1 MALVVF
7 VVSLFGML
15 FLGVPIFMSIGASG
29 LILYAYGMGDMEPIL
44 LVQRMFS
51 GLNSFT
57 LLAIPLFMLAGEI
70 MNRGALS
77 KKMVRFANCLL
88 GWVHGGLG
96 FTVAISCMFIAAIL
110 GSASAAAAMIGAI
123 MIPEM
128 VNRGYSKDFTCALTA
143 AAGSIGPIIPPS
155 IPMII
160 YGVIA
165 NVSIVELFSAGYVPG
180 ILMGVMFMIYS
191 YFFARKHGYPAEP
204 KPTPKEV
211 WTAFKVAAPTL
222 LLPILIMGT
231 ILTGICTP
239 TESAVLAV
247 VYALFLS
254 CVVYRTLPLRELKET
269 FVNSAKSAAMV
280 LVVIATASLLSWA
293 VTVMNIPQM
302 MADFV
307 YSITDSPAVFLV
319 IVNVLLVIA
328 GMFLDAGSAIMILS
342 PVLLPIALS
351 LQIDPLAF
359 GIIMVVNLSIGVLTP
374 PVGLN
379 LYVVS
384 SLSNLD
390 IMRVAKACM
399 PFILMIF
406 AMLIV
411 SSWSISSAWPRW
423 ALSSPEWRMKRGSCC
438 RTPTETSRQSS
449 AA

>member
-165 NVSIVELFSAGYVPG
+165 NVSIVELFAAGYVPG

-406 AMLIV
+406 GMLIV
-411 SSWSISSAWPRW
+411 CSFFPQI
-423 ALSSPEWRMKRGSCC
+423 LTFLPELLYG
-438 RTPTETSRQSS
+438 
-449 AA
+449 

>member
-1 MALVVF
+1 
-7 VVSLFGML
+7 
-15 FLGVPIFMSIGASG
+15 
-29 LILYAYGMGDMEPIL
+29 
-44 LVQRMFS
+44 
-51 GLNSFT
+51 
-57 LLAIPLFMLAGEI
+57 
-70 MNRGALS
+70 
-77 KKMVRFANCLL
+77 
-88 GWVHGGLG
+88 
-96 FTVAISCMFIAAIL
+96 
-110 GSASAAAAMIGAI
+110 MIGAI

-128 VNRGYSKDFTCALTA
+128 VNRGYSKEFSCALTA

-180 ILMGVMFMIYS
+180 IAMGIMFMIYS

-204 KPTPKEV
+204 KPTASEV
-211 WTAFKVAAPTL
+211 WKSFKIAAPTL
-222 LLPILIMGT
+222 LLPVIIMGT
-231 ILTGICTP
+231 ILTGMCTP
-239 TESAVLAV
+239 TESAILAV
-247 VYALFLS
+247 AYALFLS

-328 GMFLDAGSAIMILS
+328 GMFLDAGSAIMILT

-351 LQIDPLAF
+351 LQVDPLAF

-384 SLSNLD
+384 SLTGMD
-390 IMRVAKACM
+390 ILRIAKACM
-399 PFILMIF
+399 PFIVMII

-411 SSWSISSAWPRW
+411 CSFFPQILTFLPNLLHA
-423 ALSSPEWRMKRGSCC
+423 
-438 RTPTETSRQSS
+438 
-449 AA
+449 

>member
-1 MALVVF
+1 MAVVVF
-7 VVSLFGML
+7 VISLFGML

-29 LILYAYGMGDMEPIL
+29 LILYAYGMQAFEPMI
-44 LVQRMFS
+44 LVQRMFN

-96 FTVAISCMFIAAIL
+96 FTVVISCMFIAAIL

-128 VNRGYSKDFTCALTA
+128 VDRGYSKEFSCALTA

-165 NVSIVELFSAGYVPG
+165 NVSVVKLFCAGYVPG
-180 ILMGVMFMIYS
+180 IMMGVMFMVYS
-191 YFFARKHGYPAEP
+191 YFYARRRGYPAEP
-204 KPTPKEV
+204 QPSYQEV
-211 WTAFKVAAPTL
+211 WRAFKVAAPTL
-222 LLPILIMGT
+222 LLPVLIMGS
-231 ILTGICTP
+231 ILSGMCTP

-247 VYALFLS
+247 AYALILS
-254 CVVYRTLPLRELKET
+254 CLVYRTLPLRELKSVL
-269 FVNSAKSAAMV
+269 VNSAKSAAMV
-280 LVVIATASLLSWA
+280 LVVISTANLLSWA
-293 VTVMNIPQM
+293 VTVLNIPKM
-302 MADFV
+302 MADLV
-307 YSITDSPAVFLV
+307 YSITSSPAVFLV
-319 IVNVLLVIA
+319 IVNLLLIVA

-384 SLSNLD
+384 SLSGVD
-390 IMRVAKACM
+390 IMKVAKACM

-406 AMLIV
+406 AMLLIC
-411 SSWSISSAWPRW
+411 SFFPQIITFLPR
-423 ALSSPEWRMKRGSCC
+423 LLYGV
-438 RTPTETSRQSS
+438 
-449 AA
+449 

>member
-7 VVSLFGML
+7 AVSLFGML
-15 FLGVPIFMSIGASG
+15 FLGVPIFMSIGSSG
-29 LILYAYGMGDMEPIL
+29 LILYAYGMHTMEPMI
-44 LVQRMFS
+44 LVQRMFN

-77 KKMVRFANCLL
+77 KKMVCFANCLL

-96 FTVAISCMFIAAIL
+96 FTVVISCMFIAAIL

-128 VNRGYSKDFTCALTA
+128 ADRGYSREFSCALTA
-143 AAGSIGPIIPPS
+143 SAGSIGPIIPPS

-165 NVSIVELFSAGYVPG
+165 NVSVVKLFCAGYVPG
-180 ILMGVMFMIYS
+180 ILMGVMFMVYS
-191 YFFARKHGYPAEP
+191 FFFARKHGYPAER
-204 KPTPKEV
+204 KPSFREA
-211 WTAFKVAAPTL
+211 WRAFLVAAPTL
-222 LLPILIMGT
+222 LLPVLIMGS
-231 ILTGICTP
+231 ILSGMCTP

-247 VYALFLS
+247 VYALILS
-254 CVVYRTLPLRELKET
+254 CLVYRTLPLRELKNV
-269 FVNSAKSAAMV
+269 FVNSAKSASMV
-280 LVVIATASLLSWA
+280 LVVIATANLLSWA
-293 VTVMNIPQM
+293 VTVMNIPKM
-302 MADFV
+302 MANLV
-307 YSITDSPAVFLV
+307 YSITDSPVVFLI
-319 IVNVLLVIA
+319 IVNLLLIVA

-351 LQIDPLAF
+351 LHIDPLAF

-384 SLSNLD
+384 SLSGID
-390 IMRVAKACM
+390 IMKVAKACV
-399 PFILMIF
+399 PFIVMIF
-406 AMLIV
+406 GMLILC
-411 SSWSISSAWPRW
+411 SFFPQIITFLP
-423 ALSSPEWRMKRGSCC
+423 ALLYG
-438 RTPTETSRQSS
+438 
-449 AA
+449 A

>member
-1 MALVVF
+1 
-7 VVSLFGML
+7 
-15 FLGVPIFMSIGASG
+15 
-29 LILYAYGMGDMEPIL
+29 
-44 LVQRMFS
+44 
-51 GLNSFT
+51 
-57 LLAIPLFMLAGEI
+57 

-128 VNRGYSKDFTCALTA
+128 VNRGYSKDFSCALTA

-165 NVSIVELFSAGYVPG
+165 NVSIVELFAAGYVPG

-231 ILTGICTP
+231 ILAGICTP

-269 FVNSAKSAAMV
+269 FVHSAKSAAMV

-307 YSITDSPAVFLV
+307 YSITDSPAVFLI

-406 AMLIV
+406 GMLIV
-411 SSWSISSAWPRW
+411 CSFFPQI
-423 ALSSPEWRMKRGSCC
+423 LTFLPELLYG
-438 RTPTETSRQSS
+438 
-449 AA
+449 

>member
-1 MALVVF
+1 MAVVVF
-7 VVSLFGML
+7 VISLFGML

-29 LILYAYGMGDMEPIL
+29 LILYAYGMQAFEPMI
-44 LVQRMFS
+44 LVQRMFN

-96 FTVAISCMFIAAIL
+96 FTVVISCMFIAAIL

-128 VNRGYSKDFTCALTA
+128 VDRGYSKEFSCALTA

-165 NVSIVELFSAGYVPG
+165 NVSVVKLFCAGYVPG
-180 ILMGVMFMIYS
+180 IMMGVMFMVYS
-191 YFFARKHGYPAEP
+191 YFYARRRGYPAEP
-204 KPTPKEV
+204 QPSYQEV
-211 WTAFKVAAPTL
+211 WRAFKVAAPTL
-222 LLPILIMGT
+222 LLPVLIMGS
-231 ILTGICTP
+231 ILSGMCTP

-247 VYALFLS
+247 AYALILS
-254 CVVYRTLPLRELKET
+254 CLVYRTLPLRELKSVL
-269 FVNSAKSAAMV
+269 VNSAKSAAMV
-280 LVVIATASLLSWA
+280 LVVISTANLLSWA
-293 VTVMNIPQM
+293 VTVMNIPKM
-302 MADFV
+302 MADLV
-307 YSITDSPAVFLV
+307 YSITSSPAVFLV
-319 IVNVLLVIA
+319 IVNLLLIVA

-384 SLSNLD
+384 SLPGVD
-390 IMRVAKACM
+390 IMKVAKACM

-406 AMLIV
+406 AMLLIC
-411 SSWSISSAWPRW
+411 SFFPQIITFLPR
-423 ALSSPEWRMKRGSCC
+423 LLYGV
-438 RTPTETSRQSS
+438 
-449 AA
+449 

>member
-1 MALVVF
+1 MALIVF

-44 LVQRMFS
+44 LVQRMFN

-128 VNRGYSKDFTCALTA
+128 VNRGYSKEFSCALTA

-180 ILMGVMFMIYS
+180 IAMCIMFMIYS

-204 KPTPKEV
+204 KPTASEV
-211 WTAFKVAAPTL
+211 WKSFKIAAPTL
-222 LLPILIMGT
+222 LLPVIIMGT
-231 ILTGICTP
+231 ILTGMCTP
-239 TESAVLAV
+239 TESAILAV
-247 VYALFLS
+247 AYALFLS

-307 YSITDSPAVFLV
+307 HSITDSPAVFLV

-359 GIIMVVNLSIGVLTP
+359 GIIMVVNPSIGVLTP

-384 SLSNLD
+384 SLSGMD
-390 IMRVAKACM
+390 ILRIAKACM
-399 PFILMIF
+399 PFIVMIF

-411 SSWSISSAWPRW
+411 CSFFPQILTFLPNLLYA
-423 ALSSPEWRMKRGSCC
+423 
-438 RTPTETSRQSS
+438 
-449 AA
+449 